1 MLSLIQAQCTMLC
14 LKAFWYMVD
23 TASVAMKGLC
33 MHVQEF
39 SDWIITQDST
49 FEVAY
54 AIEQDKVA
62 NLTVR
67 LQFNNDSKWT
77 KALKFMLTNL
87 KYCLNWVIR
96 QQLHT
101 QSLSGSATSVVDNAV
116 NQSSSAGP

>member
-1 MLSLIQAQCTMLC
+1 
-14 LKAFWYMVD
+14 
-23 TASVAMKGLC
+23 

-67 LQFNNDSKWT
+67 LQFNSDSKWT

-96 QQLHT
+96 QQLHGQPLLT
-101 QSLSGSATSVVDNAV
+101 SATSVMASTVDQVSTAL
-116 NQSSSAGP
+116 P

>member
-1 MLSLIQAQCTMLC
+1 M
-14 LKAFWYMVD
+14 KRFWN
-23 TASVAMKGLC
+23 AL
-33 MHVQEF
+33 QEF

-67 LQFNNDSKWT
+67 LQFNSDSKWT

-87 KYCLNWVIR
+87 KYCLNWVIM

-101 QSLSGSATSVVDNAV
+101 QPLSASATSVMADAT
-116 NQSSSAGP
+116 NQLSSAMP

>member
-1 MLSLIQAQCTMLC
+1 MLC